1 MHRFLLSLLAAC
13 CFTLF
18 GLAGCGGDG
27 SSSGASADSSAGS
40 SVQAYT
46 VRGVVRGL
54 PDASRPGS
62 DFFVHHEA
70 IPDFVNDEGE
80 TVGMGSMAMPF
91 PVPDPAILEGVTV
104 GDKVSMRFEVE
115 WEGSPPLRV
124 VALEVLPPETVL
136 DFETPTNESDS
147 VDESEPADE
156 PEAAEAGESH
166 SHGHDAD

>member
-1 MHRFLLSLLAAC
+1 MPRILPSFLAAC
-13 CFTLF
+13 CLVALP
-18 GLAGCGGDG
+18 GLVGCGDG
-27 SSSGASADSSAGS
+27 SSSKAPADSSAS
-40 SVQAYT
+40 PTVQTYT
-46 VRGVVRGL
+46 VRGAVRGL

-91 PVPDPAILEGVTV
+91 PVPDPTLLEGIAV

-136 DFETPTNESDS
+136 DFEKPVGEA
-147 VDESEPADE
+147 VDESEE
-156 PEAAEAGESH
+156 TEAGEAP
-166 SHGHDAD
+166 SHGHDAG